1 MKASGEKVTNI
12 AIDQIHPFPNHPFQ
26 VNDDE
31 AMERLKESISLNGVL
46 TPATVRQLP
55 DGSFQMVS
63 GHRRM
68 AACKALGME
77 KMPVIVREMDD
88 ITATLTMV
96 DSNRQRESLLP
107 SEKANAYK
115 MRQDALKS
123 RSVGQVV
130 PQGGRTTEQIGNETG
145 ESYKTV
151 QRFIRLTKLI
161 PPLLQ
166 MVDEGKMGMIPAVE
180 LSYLPTKEQEAVLS
194 AIESEQSV
202 PSLAQ
207 AKALRKSYVED
218 EFTEDTPISVF
229 SDSKWKPAEKLT
241 LPLEH
246 FAKFF
251 PKDATPK
258 QMEQAI
264 IEGLELRQKRIRS
277 RQQER

>member
-31 AMERLKESISLNGVL
+31 AMKRLKESVALNGVL
-46 TPATVRQLP
+46 TPATVRQMP

-88 ITATLTMV
+88 VTATLTMV

-194 AIESEQSV
+194 AIEAEQSRA
-202 PSLAQ
+202 SRRSHR
-207 AKALRKSYVED
+207 RKRCERAMSRTSSPTIPR
-218 EFTEDTPISVF
+218 FAF
-229 SDSKWKPAEKLT
+229 CLT
-241 LPLEH
+241 
-246 FAKFF
+246 AS
-251 PKDATPK
+251 
-258 QMEQAI
+258 
-264 IEGLELRQKRIRS
+264 GNRRRS
-277 RQQER
+277 

>member
-1 MKASGEKVTNI
+1 MKASGEKVTSI
-12 AIDQIHPFPNHPFQ
+12 AIDQIQPFPNHPFQ
-26 VNDDE
+26 VNEDE

-55 DGSFQMVS
+55 DGSYQMVS

-88 ITATLTMV
+88 IAATLAMV

-115 MRQDALKS
+115 LRQDALKS
-123 RSVGQVV
+123 RSAGQVV
-130 PQGGRTTEQIGNETG
+130 PPGGRTTEQIGNETG

-166 MVDEGKMGMIPAVE
+166 MVDDGKMGMIPAVE

-218 EFTEDTPISVF
+218 EFSEDTPISVL
-229 SDSKWKPAEKLT
+229 SDSKWKPVEKLT

-264 IEGLELRQKRIRS
+264 IEGLELRQKRIRA

>member
-1 MKASGEKVTNI
+1 MS
-12 AIDQIHPFPNHPFQ
+12 
-26 VNDDE
+26 
-31 AMERLKESISLNGVL
+31 
-46 TPATVRQLP
+46 
-55 DGSFQMVS
+55 
-63 GHRRM
+63 HR
-68 AACKALGME
+68 AEG
-77 KMPVIVREMDD
+77 
-88 ITATLTMV
+88 
-96 DSNRQRESLLP
+96 
-107 SEKANAYK
+107 
-115 MRQDALKS
+115 
-123 RSVGQVV
+123 
-130 PQGGRTTEQIGNETG
+130 TTEQIGNETG

-151 QRFIRLTKLI
+151 LRFIRLTKLI

-166 MVDEGKMGMIPAVE
+166 MVDDGKMGMIPAVE

-218 EFTEDTPISVF
+218 EFTEDTPISVL
-229 SDSKWKPAEKLT
+229 SDSNWKPAEKLT

>member
-194 AIESEQSV
+194 AIEAEQSV

-218 EFTEDTPISVF
+218 EFTDDIPLCVL

-241 LPLEH
+241 LPMER

-264 IEGLELRQKRIRS
+264 LEGLELRQKRIRS